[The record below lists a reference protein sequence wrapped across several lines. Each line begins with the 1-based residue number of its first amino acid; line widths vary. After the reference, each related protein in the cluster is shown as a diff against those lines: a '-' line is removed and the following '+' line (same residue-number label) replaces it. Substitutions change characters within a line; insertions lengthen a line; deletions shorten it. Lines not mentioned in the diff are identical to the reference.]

1 MTEDE
6 TMAAV
11 GQAEPSMSAGLQ
23 LLAEYVEQLRDL
35 TRMMVDEAQVGVLEL
50 RAGEVEA
57 WTRTVQALILEIMPA
72 IIRWSVAGVPHRGP
86 GPRGCEELKE
96 K

>member
-1 MTEDE
+1 MSTEDDA
-6 TMAAV
+6 MAAV
-11 GQAEPSMSAGLQ
+11 GGDDSLTSESLQ
-23 LLAEYVEQLRDL
+23 LLKEYVEQLDEL
-35 TRMMVDEAQVGVLEL
+35 VQMMGAEAQVGVLEL

-86 GPRGCEELKE
+86 GPRGEAP
-96 K
+96 